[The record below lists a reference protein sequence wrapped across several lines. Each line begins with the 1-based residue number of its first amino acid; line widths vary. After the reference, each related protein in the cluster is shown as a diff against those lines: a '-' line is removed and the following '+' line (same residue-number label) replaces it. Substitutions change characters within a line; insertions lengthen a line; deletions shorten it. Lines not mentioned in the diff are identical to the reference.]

1 MQKRFQRL
9 EALCR
14 EAVVAVTGEA
24 EVDQFTEPLAL
35 MVGQEPGTRADKA
48 VQPLRPQVEGDH
60 LRIVLS
66 EDEFHCQHRI
76 FAGSRIFPK
85 GEHDTQ
91 NRNNILFQ
99 T

>member
-1 MQKRFQRL
+1 MQKRFQSF

-14 EAVVAVTGEA
+14 EVVVAVTGEA
-24 EVDQFTEPLAL
+24 EVDQFPELFAL
-35 MVGQEPGTRADKA
+35 TVGQETGTRADKT

-60 LRIVLS
+60 LRIVLF

-76 FAGSRIFPK
+76 FAGSRIFSE